1 MVVDTGRYNDPG
13 TWLWHLKF
21 AWLPAKM
28 DNGDFIW
35 WREYYHG
42 IRLIF
47 GPAGEDPVVL
57 HQYMTTQE
65 FTWKQ
70 LTQSAG

>member
-1 MVVDTGRYNDPG
+1 
-13 TWLWHLKF
+13 
-21 AWLPAKM
+21 M